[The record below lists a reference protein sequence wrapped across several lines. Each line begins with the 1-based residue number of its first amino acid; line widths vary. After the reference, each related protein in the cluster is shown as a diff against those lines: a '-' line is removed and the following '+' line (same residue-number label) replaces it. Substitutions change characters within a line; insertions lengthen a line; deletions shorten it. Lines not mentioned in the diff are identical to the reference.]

1 MTSRELEEYKA
12 LRATIRERG
21 TTRVWVFLAGLA
33 AWAALAVATSALSAL
48 PVATLL
54 PLLMLAGGFE
64 AVVSLHTGVERI
76 GRYIQVFFEEEE
88 SDRRWEHQAMAL
100 GRMFPGGG
108 GDPLFALYFC
118 IATFFNFVPVVL
130 AEPAPIEWVVVGAI
144 HLLFLAR
151 VAARRRQSAR
161 QRPIDLE
168 RFQQLKQA

>member
-12 LRATIRERG
+12 LLATIRERG
-21 TTRVWVFLAGLA
+21 TTRVWVFLTGLA
-33 AWAALAVATSALSAL
+33 AWGALAVATAALSAL

-108 GDPLFALYFC
+108 DPLFALYFC
-118 IATFFNFVPVVL
+118 IATVFNFVPVVL

-144 HLLFLAR
+144 HLCFLAR

-161 QRPIDLE
+161 QRAIDLE
-168 RFQQLKQA
+168 RFQRLKQT